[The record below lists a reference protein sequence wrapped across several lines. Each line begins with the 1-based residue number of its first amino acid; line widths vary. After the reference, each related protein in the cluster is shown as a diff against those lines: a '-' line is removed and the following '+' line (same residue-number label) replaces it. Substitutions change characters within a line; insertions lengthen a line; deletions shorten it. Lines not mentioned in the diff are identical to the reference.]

1 VTGSLRAR
9 LLIAATLVLVLFL
22 GLTALALDRA
32 VRESLE
38 EGVHGYLEGQLYGLL
53 AAAELGP
60 DGSLQLPDSLPEN
73 RFSVPASGLYA
84 RASTA
89 DGDEIWR
96 SGSLL
101 GRSAPGAPPMGP
113 GQQSFRRV
121 VTSAG
126 DEYFVLDFG
135 VAWEIEGA
143 DDVRFVITVMED
155 TERFSNELNA
165 FRRTLVLWL
174 GAAALVLL
182 LAQAWV
188 LHWVLHPLRRVMGE
202 LQAVEDGKSDAI
214 RGVFPNEISALTDRL
229 NSFIRT
235 ERSHLMRYR
244 NTLGDLAHSL
254 KTPLAVLRGL
264 TEGRRDDDGVPGA
277 VAEQVD
283 RMDAIV
289 RYQLQRTVSSGQG
302 LLARPVAIAP
312 AVAKVVR
319 SLDKVYADK
328 GVRVTVDVEEGLRY
342 GCDEGDLLEVVGN
355 LADNAYKWCR
365 KEVAIEA
372 AHDSR
377 DGVLSIAVRDDGDGI
392 APDRIDAVTRRG
404 VRGDEREPGQ
414 GIGLGVVREIVESYG
429 GSLSLTN
436 VEPRGFEVR
445 ATFATS

>member
-1 VTGSLRAR
+1 
-9 LLIAATLVLVLFL
+9 
-22 GLTALALDRA
+22 
-32 VRESLE
+32 
-38 EGVHGYLEGQLYGLL
+38 
-53 AAAELGP
+53 
-60 DGSLQLPDSLPEN
+60 
-73 RFSVPASGLYA
+73 
-84 RASTA
+84 
-89 DGDEIWR
+89 
-96 SGSLL
+96 
-101 GRSAPGAPPMGP
+101 
-113 GQQSFRRV
+113 
-121 VTSAG
+121 
-126 DEYFVLDFG
+126 
-135 VAWEIEGA
+135 
-143 DDVRFVITVMED
+143 
-155 TERFSNELNA
+155 
-165 FRRTLVLWL
+165 
-174 GAAALVLL
+174 
-182 LAQAWV
+182 
-188 LHWVLHPLRRVMGE
+188 
-202 LQAVEDGKSDAI
+202 
-214 RGVFPNEISALTDRL
+214 
-229 NSFIRT
+229 
-235 ERSHLMRYR
+235 MRYR